1 MLLLIIAIITL
12 AFMINY
18 FLKINFVTNN
28 KIDDNKDTTTNDS
41 ISYSVAIASFEE
53 NRDAFL
59 NFALFFLMYKRPF
72 GYKDGVETQR
82 NTRGTITGGNDRGNE
97 GAGSSQGCNAICS
110 NDPSCNAWQ
119 YSSGQC
125 KKYTVSDPS
134 HINIT
139 DLSGNS
145 GEGDNI
151 GYLFRPSDTSWAVSD
166 LSGLSSNHDVFKS
179 VADVV
184 LLLDSTNEELLE
196 RASIVS
202 ASSNVKYCYEQE
214 ITQGG
219 ISQEYTTLRDD
230 ALKKLEDSCKFFIFS
245 GDTDDFPNK
254 TPYSLY
260 FSLIVDVMRE
270 GLFETDSHLKE
281 EILKAVD
288 ILKKYMADFKLIKDF
303 FSSELDKD
311 MNSSIDREELTNLY
325 REKALNGNSW
335 DAKVIGENFSIGA
348 DTCINESG
356 ITELVESF
364 FSKYDLNQNGL
375 VTLEEI
381 LSSLSIPQP
390 KYTPK
395 LVDSN
400 LCTTTTTTTAAPYSP
415 CLEFIEFSNTSPQIG
430 TLKFKSL
437 YDGIVTAHV
446 HEPPARPNGTVPK
459 GWQSVILWGVTGN
472 TIKLEKGNIKTLDF
486 KVPTSAYDETGGD
499 DHIYFR
505 FKLNLHTPDGKKEI
519 CSVIWPPESMAFLKK
534 TNLEEMTAQ
543 CAVPAVVTT
552 TTAAPTT
559 TTTTTTTTAA
569 PTTTTTTTT
578 TTTEPPEDTWGGD
591 KWPYKCYGCDK
602 GEESAISDCEDVPT
616 DRCKDGRFVV
626 SKNNTLLP
634 TPKSYGRDGDG
645 NYIKFPRNDV
655 TLCGWKDNTCQE
667 VDSDFSG
674 WEGG

>member
-18 FLKINFVTNN
+18 FLKINFVTDN

-41 ISYSVAIASFEE
+41 ISYSVTIANFEE
-53 NRDAFL
+53 NKDAFL

-72 GYKDGVETQR
+72 GYKDGIETQS
-82 NTRGTITGGNDRGNE
+82 NTRGTISGGNDRGIE
-97 GAGSSQGCNAICS
+97 GAGSSKGCNTICS
-110 NDPSCNAWQ
+110 NDQSCNAWQ

-125 KKYTVSDPS
+125 KKYNVSDPS

-184 LLLDSTNEELLE
+184 LLSDSTNEELLE
-196 RASIVS
+196 RASIIS

-219 ISQEYTTLRDD
+219 ISQEYTTLRDN

-245 GDTDDFPNK
+245 GDSGDFPHK
-254 TPYSLY
+254 TEYSLY
-260 FSLIVDVMRE
+260 FSLIVDVIHKD
-270 GLFETDSHLKE
+270 LFKTDSHLKN

-288 ILKKYMADFKLIKDF
+288 ELKVYMAEYKLTKDF
-303 FSSELDKD
+303 FNSELDKD
-311 MNSSIDREELTNLY
+311 MNSTIDREELTMLY
-325 REKALNGNSW
+325 REKILNGNTW
-335 DAKVIGENFSIGA
+335 DAQVIGENFSIGA

-381 LSSLSIPQP
+381 LSSLSIPRP
-390 KYTPK
+390 KYSEFTCPPPT
-395 LVDSN
+395 S
-400 LCTTTTTTTAAPYSP
+400 CPTTTCSTTRVAAAASVVNTTT
-415 CLEFIEFSNTSPQIG
+415 
-430 TLKFKSL
+430 
-437 YDGIVTAHV
+437 
-446 HEPPARPNGTVPK
+446 
-459 GWQSVILWGVTGN
+459 
-472 TIKLEKGNIKTLDF
+472 
-486 KVPTSAYDETGGD
+486 
-499 DHIYFR
+499 
-505 FKLNLHTPDGKKEI
+505 
-519 CSVIWPPESMAFLKK
+519 
-534 TNLEEMTAQ
+534 
-543 CAVPAVVTT
+543 
-552 TTAAPTT
+552 PTT
-559 TTTTTTTTAA
+559 TTPTTTTPTTTT

-602 GEESAISDCEDVPT
+602 DEDSAPSDCEDVPS
-616 DRCKDGRFVV
+616 DRCKDGRFIV

-634 TPKSYGRDGDG
+634 TPKKYGRDGDG

-655 TLCGWKDNTCQE
+655 TLCGWKDNKCQD
-667 VDSDFSG
+667 VDSDFAG

>member
-1 MLLLIIAIITL
+1 MLLLLIAIITL

-18 FLKINFVTNN
+18 FLKINFVTDN

-41 ISYSVAIASFEE
+41 ISYSVTIANFEE
-53 NRDAFL
+53 NKDAFL

-72 GYKDGVETQR
+72 GYKDGIETQS
-82 NTRGTITGGNDRGNE
+82 NTRGTISGGNDRGIE
-97 GAGSSQGCNAICS
+97 GAGSSKGCNTICS
-110 NDPSCNAWQ
+110 NDQSCNAWQ

-125 KKYTVSDPS
+125 KKYNVSDPS

-184 LLLDSTNEELLE
+184 LLSDSTNEELLE
-196 RASIVS
+196 RASIIS

-245 GDTDDFPNK
+245 GDSGDFPHK
-254 TPYSLY
+254 TEYSLY
-260 FSLIVDVMRE
+260 FSLIVDVIHKD
-270 GLFETDSHLKE
+270 LFKTDSHLKN

-288 ILKKYMADFKLIKDF
+288 ELKVYMAEYKLTKDF
-303 FSSELDKD
+303 FNSELDKD
-311 MNSSIDREELTNLY
+311 MNSTIDREELTMLY
-325 REKALNGNSW
+325 REKILNGNTW
-335 DAKVIGENFSIGA
+335 DAQVIGENFSIGA

-381 LSSLSIPQP
+381 LSSLSIPRP
-390 KYTPK
+390 KYSEFTCPPPT
-395 LVDSN
+395 S
-400 LCTTTTTTTAAPYSP
+400 CPTTTCSTTRVAAAASVVNTTT
-415 CLEFIEFSNTSPQIG
+415 
-430 TLKFKSL
+430 
-437 YDGIVTAHV
+437 
-446 HEPPARPNGTVPK
+446 
-459 GWQSVILWGVTGN
+459 
-472 TIKLEKGNIKTLDF
+472 
-486 KVPTSAYDETGGD
+486 
-499 DHIYFR
+499 
-505 FKLNLHTPDGKKEI
+505 
-519 CSVIWPPESMAFLKK
+519 
-534 TNLEEMTAQ
+534 
-543 CAVPAVVTT
+543 
-552 TTAAPTT
+552 PTT
-559 TTTTTTTTAA
+559 TT

-602 GEESAISDCEDVPT
+602 DEDSAPSDCEDVPS
-616 DRCKDGRFVV
+616 DRCKDGRFIV

-634 TPKSYGRDGDG
+634 TPKKYGRDGDG

-655 TLCGWKDNTCQE
+655 TLCGWKDNKCQD
-667 VDSDFSG
+667 VDSDFAG